1 MQCWSYRIWEFYQL
15 LKLCLLWSLYF
26 WWWIIGGYLEII
38 SEDVNIPWWTCQAAL
53 HWPLG
58 SPIGNSCKNKAPC
71 LKSEKG
77 IGLTYYR
84 FAMDSLSNRLDEGLE
99 VWIDIISWKMQS
111 GVPWRC
117 ANEAQMQW
125 PTSYYLNTNETPPLP
140 CLHCPPQVLTPS
152 HTQHPP
158 SSEAFSLVA
167 HGFQSFEDDLDPLQH
182 MHLIVYCNQVC
193 QGVYSYCF
201 SLCHWTFALCWAPT
215 CQQKQACLIFNSSR

>member
-1 MQCWSYRIWEFYQL
+1 MQCWTYRIWEFYQL

-38 SEDVNIPWWTCQAAL
+38 NEDVNIPWWTCQAAL

-58 SPIGNSCKNKAPC
+58 SPIRNSCKNKAPC

-84 FAMDSLSNRLDEGLE
+84 FAMDYLSNRLDEGME

-117 ANEAQMQW
+117 ADEAQMQW
-125 PTSYYLNTNETPPLP
+125 PTLLFEHKWNTTSSFSTLSTTSFDSLTHPAPSIFQGILFSCTWISIIWGWSWSSTTYAP
-140 CLHCPPQVLTPS
+140 HCLLQSGVPGCLHIPLFTLSLNICTVLSS
-152 HTQHPP
+152 HLPA
-158 SSEAFSLVA
+158 EASMSN
-167 HGFQSFEDDLDPLQH
+167 FQ
-182 MHLIVYCNQVC
+182 
-193 QGVYSYCF
+193 
-201 SLCHWTFALCWAPT
+201 
-215 CQQKQACLIFNSSR
+215 